1 MYDIAL
7 SLWQKNLGFGE
18 IFPEMEKVKVEG
30 DDDEAGIYR
39 MEREFLLS
47 AHYPVAMN
55 SEHRHRC

>member
-7 SLWQKNLGFGE
+7 SLWQKNLGFVE

-30 DDDEAGIYR
+30 DDDEAGIYG
-39 MEREFLLS
+39 MEREFLPS
-47 AHYPVAMN
+47 AHCPVAVN